1 MQNSLVILAIIVAVA
16 VVLIVALLGVA
27 ASRRRAPFDVHGLP
41 AGHVSAYQQRLLELQ
56 AMFVDHPREA
66 VAGVK
71 QVVDDM
77 LMRMGYPSRLGDR
90 ERLDD
95 LRRVDRS
102 HADLYKS
109 GTNLGDKSTTEEM
122 RRAMQHHLEL
132 ARRLLDRAETPA
144 RERREGRPE
153 IAG

>member
-1 MQNSLVILAIIVAVA
+1 MSNLLILAIVIAVA
-16 VVLIVALLGVA
+16 VILIVALFGVA
-27 ASRRRAPFDVHGLP
+27 TSRRRASFQVRGLP
-41 AGHVSAYQQRLLELQ
+41 AGHVSAYQQRLAELQ
-56 AMFVDHPREA
+56 GMFIDHPREA

-77 LMRMGYPSRLGDR
+77 LMRMGYPSRLSER
-90 ERLDD
+90 ERLEDM
-95 LRRVDRS
+95 RRVDRS

-122 RRAMQHHLEL
+122 RRAMQSHLDL
-132 ARRLLDRAETPA
+132 ARRLLDRAEAPA
-144 RERREGRPE
+144 EERREGRPE